1 MTFKEWVLRHEGKN
15 SPLGDL
21 ASDVSRDETF
31 PEENTRE
38 AILNHLTDPAIN
50 ACPEA
55 VDTFKRAWSSYRAY
69 EKKHSE

>member
-1 MTFKEWVLRHEGKN
+1 MTFKEWVLRHKGKN
-15 SPLGDL
+15 SPLGNL

-38 AILNHLTDPAIN
+38 AILNYLNSPNID

-55 VDTFKRAWSSYRAY
+55 VDAFKRAWSSYLAY
-69 EKKHSE
+69 EKNHHE